1 MGSMDRWDVVLLA
14 VVGYVA
20 VMALVR
26 LMAKRRDQV
35 FDELQKQVEAEQ
47 HRKRAEE
54 KEERRRER
62 AGEDH
67 AA

>member
-1 MGSMDRWDVVLLA
+1 MGFMDRWDVALLA

-26 LMAKRRDQV
+26 LMTRHRDQV
-35 FDELQKQVEAEQ
+35 VDELQKQVEAERR
-47 HRKRAEE
+47 RKKAEE
-54 KEERRRER
+54 LKQREQ
-62 AGEDH
+62 GEGEQ

>member
-1 MGSMDRWDVVLLA
+1 MGIMDRWDVALLA

-26 LMAKRRDQV
+26 LMTRHRDQV
-35 FDELQKQVEAEQ
+35 VDELQKQVEAE
-47 HRKRAEE
+47 RRRMKAEE
-54 KEERRRER
+54 KNQREQ
-62 AGEDH
+62 GEGEQ

>member
-1 MGSMDRWDVVLLA
+1 MGIMDRWDVALLA

-26 LMAKRRDQV
+26 LMTRHRDQV
-35 FDELQKQVEAEQ
+35 VDELQKQVEAERR
-47 HRKRAEE
+47 RKKAEE
-54 KEERRRER
+54 LKQQEQGEEEQ
-62 AGEDH
+62 